1 MFGRL
6 VPNYDRMNRIIS
18 FGMDRRW
25 RVLAA
30 QAAQPRG
37 ARVLDLGAGTGDLAR
52 ELVRQGAACVAGGD
66 FSLGM
71 LAAASRR
78 YGGVGRQQW
87 AACNVLHL
95 PFADASFDCVTNG
108 FLLRNVV
115 NLPAGFAEM
124 ARVLRP
130 GGRLVCLDMTH
141 VPPGGFAGVYAV
153 YFRHIM
159 PAAAGLLSGD
169 RAAYRYLST
178 SLDGFP
184 DADALA
190 RMIRGAGLRNVS
202 YRRLGGGAVALH
214 VATK

>member
-30 QAAQPRG
+30 QAAQSRG
-37 ARVLDLGAGTGDLAR
+37 ARVLDLGSGTGDLAR
-52 ELVRQGAACVAGGD
+52 ELIRQGAAYVVGGD
-66 FSLGM
+66 FSPDM
-71 LAAASRR
+71 LAVASRR
-78 YGGVGRQQW
+78 HAAVAQQQW
-87 AACNVLHL
+87 AACDVLHL

-115 NLPAGFAEM
+115 DLPAGFAEM

-130 GGRLVCLDMTH
+130 GGRLVCLDMTR
-141 VPPGGFAGVYAV
+141 VPPGLFAGVYGV

-169 RAAYRYLST
+169 RAAYRYLAT

-190 RMIRGAGLRNVS
+190 GMLRGACLRES
-202 YRRLGGGAVALH
+202 RTGASVAVLH